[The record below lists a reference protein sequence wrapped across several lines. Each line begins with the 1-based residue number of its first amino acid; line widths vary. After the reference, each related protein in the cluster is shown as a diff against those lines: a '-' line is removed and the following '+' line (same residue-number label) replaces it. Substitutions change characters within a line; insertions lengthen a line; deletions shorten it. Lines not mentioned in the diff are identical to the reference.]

1 MYEINTFE
9 EKSQKDLENHQQLQ
23 HDLKVINSVS
33 DHSLSLEDEEPC
45 QE

>member
-9 EKSQKDLENHQQLQ
+9 EKSQQDLENHQQL
-23 HDLKVINSVS
+23 DLKVINSVS
-33 DHSLSLEDEEPC
+33 DHSLSLEDKEPC